1 MTIFVGAAILNSAKK
16 FVKRPW
22 NKYSTKISKY
32 ISKLFTGTRNKRQL
46 NNELKTVYKSAGR
59 SKDTKRQT
67 AESKAA
73 SEQRKDFREGN
84 V

>member
-1 MTIFVGAAILNSAKK
+1 METDILNSAKK
-16 FVKRPW
+16 FAKRPW

-46 NNELKTVYKSAGR
+46 NNELKIVYKSAGR
-59 SKDTKRQT
+59 SKDTMRQT
-67 AESKAA
+67 EESKAA